1 MITMREVI
9 IITEPDKMKILAE
22 STRFK
27 ILELLRMHPMS
38 VSELS
43 TFLKKDRSTVYRHVK
58 ALEKAGFVE
67 EIRQEGHEKIYAR
80 TARLFLLKVEPDES
94 IEEFRR
100 QYLRI
105 EASRLMEILKKSGV
119 KIKDEERF
127 VKLVEEVLKEIEDNS
142 RPILQKISQ
151 VDLDLKE
158 VELFHLLNL
167 LVFLQSCELCKKAEK
182 MRELIEI

>member
-1 MITMREVI
+1 MTMREVI
-9 IITEPDKMKILAE
+9 IITELDKMKVLAE
-22 STRFK
+22 PTRFK

-38 VSELS
+38 IGELS
-43 TFLKKDRSTVYRHVK
+43 TFLKKDRSTVYRHIK
-58 ALEKAGFVE
+58 ALENAGFVE
-67 EIRQEGHEKIYAR
+67 EIGHEGHEKIYAR

-94 IEEFRR
+94 TEEFRR

-151 VDLDLKE
+151 ADLDLKE

-167 LVFLQSCELCKKAEK
+167 LVFLQSCELCEKAEK
-182 MRELIEI
+182 MKKLVEF